1 MKETPIINNKTL
13 NILSNETK
21 NIIDNMY
28 NLCHYYYVYAIISLI
43 NSDITDDIGKD
54 DQLESIVSK
63 ALVKNN

>member
-1 MKETPIINNKTL
+1 
-13 NILSNETK
+13 
-21 NIIDNMY
+21 MY